1 PMAGATEERRLLA
14 VACKRLIL
22 IEAPSSA
29 YHHGMLVVGNRNGGE
44 EETFYVAAVV
54 KLFLSS
60 LRSEALLAF
69 RAYQTTAPA
78 NDLCWGLAE
87 CVRLTRLTRPSL
99 RHVFFL

>member
-1 PMAGATEERRLLA
+1 MVIPDICLSLLS
-14 VACKRLIL
+14 L
-22 IEAPSSA
+22 
-29 YHHGMLVVGNRNGGE
+29 E

-87 CVRLTRLTRPSL
+87 CVRLTRLKRPSIRVGL
-99 RHVFFL
+99 FLPHT